1 MSSPDM
7 DGSSTAYL
15 HLSNLEVG
23 VYKFVLQVTDTSN
36 QISKAETHVFVK
48 PENNLAP
55 KANTGGDLEIILPV
69 KSPTL
74 LDGSKSSDDIS
85 IEKWEWKQIDGISV
99 R

>member
-1 MSSPDM
+1 M
-7 DGSSTAYL
+7 DGTTTTYL

-48 PENNLAP
+48 PENNEAP
-55 KANTGGDLEIILPV
+55 KANAGGNLEIVLPV
-69 KSPTL
+69 KSPII

-85 IEKWEWKQIDGISV
+85 ISKWEWKQVEGL
-99 R
+99 